1 LLPTGLAPLADYL
14 SYLNILWELLRKHAD
29 QILPH
34 PITIFIK
41 PGDLVL
47 LKDLQPS
54 LLGPQ
59 WTSPHLVILTTPT
72 AVKLNRTPQWQH
84 LSRIKHCPPTSDSST
99 TRRMSTL
106 VYHRALCS
114 YASPANSPFSTLA

>member
-1 LLPTGLAPLADYL
+1 MYGHPFLLKNLPSTDSAPLADYL
-14 SYLNILWELLRKHAD
+14 SYLNLLWEFLREQAD

-34 PITIFIK
+34 PITISIK
-41 PGDLVL
+41 LGDLAL

-59 WTSPHLVILTTPT
+59 WTSPHLVILTMPT
-72 AVKLNRTPQWQH
+72 TVNINGIPLWQH

-99 TRRMSTL
+99 TRKDEYSCIPLGST
-106 VYHRALCS
+106 
-114 YASPANSPFSTLA
+114 